1 MTPHVRRGMK
11 PSFKQPPSSLT
22 QGRMPRV
29 ERPGSYRKHRMVFS
43 LSSHILTLPYTRD
56 ASNRKARKI
65 FGHRNDEFPNG
76 NIPRRYKR
84 GCSITVRLESITTIP
99 KGLRLK
105 EPPSSTKQEL
115 DRKVRLLCLII
126 RNETSPENSFC

>member
-1 MTPHVRRGMK
+1 VDIPIAIIEDAPYVRRGMK
-11 PSFKQPPSSLT
+11 PSFKQPPSSFT

-43 LSSHILTLPYTRD
+43 LSSHILALPYTRD

-76 NIPRRYKR
+76 NIPQPFKR
-84 GCSITVRLESITTIP
+84 MP
-99 KGLRLK
+99 
-105 EPPSSTKQEL
+105 
-115 DRKVRLLCLII
+115 
-126 RNETSPENSFC
+126 